1 MVQKGDFSCICGI
14 STLEHTCP
22 KNLNRPS
29 DSPRNSASFDTKVDE
44 KKVSYSVVIQVEKA
58 KKKEISYK
66 IREKSIFAEGFRFYH
81 SIMKRNEY
89 DIRQEH

>member
-1 MVQKGDFSCICGI
+1 MFKAKCFVIDLSSRREGGSMVQKGDFSCICGI

-44 KKVSYSVVIQVEKA
+44 KKVWYSVVIQVEKA
-58 KKKEISYK
+58 KK
-66 IREKSIFAEGFRFYH
+66 
-81 SIMKRNEY
+81 
-89 DIRQEH
+89 